1 MRIEL
6 RNGNIWVISRVDVNI
21 WVRKRGNCNIWVIS
35 RVSGNLRK
43 RGSGNIWVMSRVSG
57 NSGRNTQLVA
67 ICMENAECDNLGK
80 IS

>member
-1 MRIEL
+1 MRKEL

-43 RGSGNIWVMSRVSG
+43 RGNGNIWVMSRVSG

-67 ICMENAECDNLGK
+67 IYTEIAECDNLGK